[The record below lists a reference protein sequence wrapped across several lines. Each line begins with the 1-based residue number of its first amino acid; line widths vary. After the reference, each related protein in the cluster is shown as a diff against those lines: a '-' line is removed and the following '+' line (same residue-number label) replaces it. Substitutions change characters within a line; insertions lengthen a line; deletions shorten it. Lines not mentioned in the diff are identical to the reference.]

1 MTGWISNA
9 KRRWFPERQILL
21 RQHGD
26 VRYLALSTT
35 RQLSV
40 VAVALAGAIGLGALF
55 ALHPFMGWE
64 VTMAYAPDKILKANG
79 LQVAIDDSR
88 EAVGLLIETDDG
100 RKVVY
105 GATGAMLTALWTQ
118 LQDQIVEVPKR
129 QQWQAHFV
137 E

>member
-1 MTGWISNA
+1 
-9 KRRWFPERQILL
+9 
-21 RQHGD
+21 
-26 VRYLALSTT
+26 
-35 RQLSV
+35 
-40 VAVALAGAIGLGALF
+40 
-55 ALHPFMGWE
+55 
-64 VTMAYAPDKILKANG
+64 MAYAPDKILKANG

-100 RKVVY
+100 QKVVY

>member
-1 MTGWISNA
+1 
-9 KRRWFPERQILL
+9 
-21 RQHGD
+21 
-26 VRYLALSTT
+26 
-35 RQLSV
+35 
-40 VAVALAGAIGLGALF
+40 
-55 ALHPFMGWE
+55 
-64 VTMAYAPDKILKANG
+64 MAYTPDEILKANG
-79 LQVAIDDSR
+79 LQVAIDDGR